1 MSDNRFLLTLG
12 KISCCMKPL
21 FKLSVFSL
29 LLLVLVV
36 VTGFVAHKKQQ
47 QANLTGT
54 WQFQDGA
61 NTHQVLFMD
70 DYFAY
75 TNFNKDGKEFHQT
88 LGGTY
93 KMENGQLVT
102 NVEFNSL
109 QKEMVGQTVRYPCT
123 LDGDALTVTVDGAP
137 LTWRKLENGTGPLA
151 GVWRI
156 TNRMQEGKLVPVM
169 QTGTRKTLKI
179 LTGNRFQWVAIDPG
193 TKEFS
198 GTGGGSYS
206 FADGKYTE
214 NIEFFSR
221 DNERVGSSLTF
232 DGKLQND
239 GWHHSGLSSRGDKI
253 YEVWNKVK

>member
-1 MSDNRFLLTLG
+1 MKSIFRLAAFTFILLA
-12 KISCCMKPL
+12 
-21 FKLSVFSL
+21 L
-29 LLLVLVV
+29 LA

-47 QANLTGT
+47 QANLTGA
-54 WQFQDGA
+54 WQLQDGFT
-61 NTHQVLFMD
+61 THQLLFMN

-75 TNFNKDGKEFHQT
+75 THFNKDGKEFNQT
-88 LGGTY
+88 LGGTF
-93 KMENGQLVT
+93 KLENGKIVT
-102 NVEFNSL
+102 TVEFNSMT
-109 QKEMVGQTVRYPCT
+109 KDMVGQTISYPYT
-123 LDGDALTVTVDGAP
+123 VDGDALTVTIEGQP
-137 LTWRKLENGTGPLA
+137 LTWTKLDNGSAPLA

-156 TNRMQEGKLVPVM
+156 TNRMQEGKIVPVM

-214 NIEFFSR
+214 TIEFFSR
-221 DNERVGSSLTF
+221 DNSRVGASLSF
-232 DGKLQND
+232 DGKVESD